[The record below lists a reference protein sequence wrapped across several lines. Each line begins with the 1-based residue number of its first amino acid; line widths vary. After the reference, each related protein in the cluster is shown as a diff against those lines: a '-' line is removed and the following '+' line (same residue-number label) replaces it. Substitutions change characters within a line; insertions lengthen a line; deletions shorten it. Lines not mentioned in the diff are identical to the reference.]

1 MLLPFNE
8 PLAVGRKVSFVLIP
22 AGIAGFRPA
31 TPG

>member
-8 PLAVGRKVSFVLIP
+8 PLAVGRTASFVLIP
-22 AGIAGFRPA
+22 AGIGGFKPA